1 MLSRVHLRSKCSYG
15 WRIYY
20 RFHGNEYFRGT
31 TTRDKKGW
39 KLIDR
44 IRRSKDRVHFLFR
57 RFRNMG
63 IAREVCNV
71 AVTRS
76 ASASSGGGGRGNTM
90 ARLRV
95 LRVVARISNVFPKR
109 SVERVYAQLTEVKF
123 YHGTYRM
130 YSVRRVNKIHSFQN
144 PYRGLHQRGSE

>member
-44 IRRSKDRVHFLFR
+44 IRRSKDRVDFLFR

-76 ASASSGGGGRGNTM
+76 ASASSGRGGRGNTM

-95 LRVVARISNVFPKR
+95 FACCCTNFQRISKEIRGTRIRTIDGSKILSRHVSNVQCAPR
-109 SVERVYAQLTEVKF
+109 E
-123 YHGTYRM
+123 
-130 YSVRRVNKIHSFQN
+130 
-144 PYRGLHQRGSE
+144 